1 MAQRYRGNQDR
12 YHGGNQDP
20 GYWNPNQN
28 DQDQERR
35 YQAREEENYG
45 YRGNIPG
52 GGPQSRGQ
60 DISGMGGERQ
70 RSSGYGGSEGR
81 NPPHYGRDFE
91 DDWSRSQY
99 ATTGRP
105 YGQMESGDLR
115 PRMSAGSSR
124 QEWQA
129 GPSYDRQGG
138 QGYGSQGYSERGYG
152 QSGYG
157 PGGQAGYGGQGS
169 YGSQVGFGQT
179 SMDASGMTGQYGVS
193 DQYGAGSQYGGQG
206 WRGSAWQGE
215 GPYRGRGPKGYQ
227 RSNERLKEDICERL
241 TDAPDVDAS
250 EISIQCKDGIVTL
263 EGSVESRHMKHRV
276 EDIVDSCS
284 GVKDV
289 ENRLRVSPR
298 QSAAGQTTQHG
309 QSEQNRRSGIGPL
322 RH

>member
-1 MAQRYRGNQDR
+1 MAQRFRGQEDR
-12 YHGGNQDP
+12 NYGGNQDP
-20 GYWNPNQN
+20 GYWDPNP
-28 DQDQERR
+28 DEREQERR
-35 YQAREEENYG
+35 YQSRDEGNYG

-52 GGPQSRGQ
+52 GGPQSRDQ

-70 RSSGYGGSEGR
+70 RSSGYGGSQGR
-81 NPPHYGRDFE
+81 HPSYYGRDFD

-105 YGQMESGDLR
+105 YGQMESGDLH
-115 PRMSAGSSR
+115 PRMGAGSNR

-157 PGGQAGYGGQGS
+157 PGGRSGYGGQGS
-169 YGSQVGFGQT
+169 YGSQTGFGQT
-179 SMDASGMTGQYGVS
+179 SMDTSGMTGQN
-193 DQYGAGSQYGGQG
+193 
-206 WRGSAWQGE
+206 WQ

-250 EISIQCKDGIVTL
+250 EIGIQCKDGIVTL

-284 GVKDV
+284 GVRDV
-289 ENRLRVSPR
+289 ENRLRVAP
-298 QSAAGQTTQHG
+298 GQQASG
-309 QSEQNRRSGIGPL
+309 QNTPSGQGEQNRRFGGSL
-322 RH
+322 HH

>member
-1 MAQRYRGNQDR
+1 MAQHYRGYQDR
-12 YHGGNQDP
+12 SYGGEHEP
-20 GYWNPNQN
+20 GYWNPEERENQG
-28 DQDQERR
+28 QRSQPLER
-35 YQAREEENYG
+35 EDYG
-45 YRGNIPG
+45 YRGNFPG
-52 GGPQSRGQ
+52 GGPQSRDQ
-60 DISGMGGERQ
+60 DISGMGGGQQQ

-81 NPPHYGRDFE
+81 HPSYYGRDFD

-105 YGQMESGDLR
+105 YGQMEAGDLR
-115 PRMSAGSSR
+115 PRMAAGSSR

-157 PGGQAGYGGQGS
+157 PGGQSGYGGQGS
-169 YGSQVGFGQT
+169 YGSQTGFGQT
-179 SMDASGMTGQYGVS
+179 RMDTSGMTGQSG
-193 DQYGAGSQYGGQG
+193 
-206 WRGSAWQGE
+206 

-250 EISIQCKDGIVTL
+250 DISIQCKDGIVTL

-276 EDIVDSCS
+276 EDIVDGCS

-289 ENRLRVSPR
+289 ENRLRVS
-298 QSAAGQTTQHG
+298 SGQGVSSQGAQYG
-309 QSEQNRRSGIGPL
+309 QSDQNRRSGGGPF
-322 RH
+322 RR

>member
-1 MAQRYRGNQDR
+1 MAYYRGHQDR
-12 YHGGNQDP
+12 YGRGQDP
-20 GYWNPNQN
+20 GYWNPNPDDQEEGRHYQSRE
-28 DQDQERR
+28 DQD
-35 YQAREEENYG
+35 YG
-45 YRGNIPG
+45 YRGNIP

-60 DISGMGGERQ
+60 DISGMGGEQQ

-81 NPPHYGRDFE
+81 NPSYRGRDFD

-115 PRMSAGSSR
+115 PRMGAGSNR

-138 QGYGSQGYSERGYG
+138 QGYGSQGYSDQGYG

-157 PGGQAGYGGQGS
+157 PGGYSGYGGQGS
-169 YGSQVGFGQT
+169 YGSQTGFGQT
-179 SMDASGMTGQYGVS
+179 SMDTRGMTRQHGMS
-193 DQYGAGSQYGGQG
+193 DHYGADSQYGGGRG
-206 WRGSAWQGE
+206 WQDQ

-250 EISIQCKDGIVTL
+250 DISIQCKDGVVTL

-276 EDIVDSCS
+276 EDIVDGCS

-289 ENRLRVSPR
+289 ENRLRVTS
-298 QSAAGQTTQHG
+298 GQNTQQG
-309 QSEQNRRSGIGPL
+309 QSEQGQGEQGRRLGGSLNR
-322 RH
+322 